1 MSDEENVKGFMDFI
15 NNISPIDN
23 TEKKVDE
30 KNKKNKNIEYVVKEK
45 NRNTKSYVSK
55 SNDSL
60 EIPASTLKNAKEKD
74 GRKVAER
81 KNNEIILE
89 ENTLSFFQKTKE
101 EVEDILKNI
110 GEIKQ
115 FFNELKLN
123 ARRDIE
129 SYTDEILSGASQQSK
144 VLFDLMDKVLVSW
157 QNYHAEILNKSNI
170 KDLVENKEKKN
181 NSFILLYI
189 ISFLNLF
196 LAIYLIFII
205 FKTK

>member
-1 MSDEENVKGFMDFI
+1 M
-15 NNISPIDN
+15 
-23 TEKKVDE
+23 
-30 KNKKNKNIEYVVKEK
+30 
-45 NRNTKSYVSK
+45 
-55 SNDSL
+55 
-60 EIPASTLKNAKEKD
+60 
-74 GRKVAER
+74 
-81 KNNEIILE
+81 
-89 ENTLSFFQKTKE
+89 
-101 EVEDILKNI
+101 
-110 GEIKQ
+110 
-115 FFNELKLN
+115 N

-196 LAIYLIFII
+196 LTIFLIFII

>member
-1 MSDEENVKGFMDFI
+1 MSGEENTKDFMDFI

-23 TEKKVDE
+23 TEKKVEE
-30 KNKKNKNIEYVVKEK
+30 KNESME
-45 NRNTKSYVSK
+45 SYASQ

-60 EIPASTLKNAKEKD
+60 ESPVPTLKNTKTEDEENITK
-74 GRKVAER
+74 R
-81 KNNEIILE
+81 KNNEIILK
-89 ENTLSFFQKTKE
+89 ENNLPSFQTTKE
-101 EVEDILKNI
+101 EVKDILKNI
-110 GEIKQ
+110 EEIKQ
-115 FFNELKLN
+115 FFSELKLN
-123 ARRDIE
+123 AKRDIE

-170 KDLVENKEKKN
+170 KDLVTNNEKKKKN
-181 NSFILLYI
+181 FILLYI

-196 LAIYLIFII
+196 FIIFLIFII

>member
-1 MSDEENVKGFMDFI
+1 MSGEENTKDFMDFI

-23 TEKKVDE
+23 TEKKVEE
-30 KNKKNKNIEYVVKEK
+30 KNESME
-45 NRNTKSYVSK
+45 SYTSQ
-55 SNDSL
+55 SDDSL
-60 EIPASTLKNAKEKD
+60 KTPISTLKNTKEEDEGNIAKRID
-74 GRKVAER
+74 
-81 KNNEIILE
+81 NEITLK
-89 ENTLSFFQKTKE
+89 ENTSPSFQTTKE
-101 EVEDILKNI
+101 EVKDILKNI
-110 GEIKQ
+110 EEIKQ
-115 FFNELKLN
+115 FFSELKLN

-170 KDLVENKEKKN
+170 KDLVTNNEKKKKN
-181 NSFILLYI
+181 FILLYI

-196 LAIYLIFII
+196 FIIFLIFII